1 MRRNFTKN
9 LLQNLLIQRKKY
21 DKLRPKKETINSI
34 LSYSKC
40 LDVMRTSNLGKV
52 NYIKN

>member
-9 LLQNLLIQRKKY
+9 LLKNLLIQRKKY

-34 LSYSKC
+34 ISYSKC
-40 LDVMRTSNLGKV
+40 LDVICTSNLGKV

>member
-9 LLQNLLIQRKKY
+9 MLKNLIKKRKKH

-34 LSYSKC
+34 LSYSKS
-40 LDVMRTSNLGKV
+40 LDVISTSNLGKV